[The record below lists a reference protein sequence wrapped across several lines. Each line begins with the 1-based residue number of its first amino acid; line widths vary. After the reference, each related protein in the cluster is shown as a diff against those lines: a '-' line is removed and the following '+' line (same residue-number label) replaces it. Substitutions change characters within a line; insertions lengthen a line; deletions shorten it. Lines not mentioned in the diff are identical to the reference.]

1 MCTPYDGTC
10 WSFSFREDYHSNG
23 GYYLLGGIP
32 MGYGATISSGA
43 NVGAYFSGVASMS
56 LHAWIWTGMAVTGVY
71 TAYIISRKIPFL
83 ASK

>member
-1 MCTPYDGTC
+1 
-10 WSFSFREDYHSNG
+10 
-23 GYYLLGGIP
+23 